1 MTGLP
6 MLTRRKL
13 IIASAVGGAC
23 LGRPFIAR
31 AATPLTLRLDWVAGA
46 DHAGIYLAQDRGFY
60 AQEGLDLTVYEGKGS
75 VATLQSVASG
85 NDTIGVANLSTMALA
100 AGTGA
105 KLTAIAAILQ
115 KAPDGLIALASS
127 NITKPKD
134 LEGKTWG
141 FVSTDSGERM
151 FPAFARAT
159 QLDVS
164 TIKRVQLQ
172 HSASYTSLILGNVD
186 FISGWAIAD
195 ALKVGAM
202 KPVASPIVYADY
214 GVNTLGNGFFVA
226 ADSLSSRADT
236 LKAFMRAT
244 IKGYL
249 AAEADP
255 QAGVAALIKARP
267 SSNRTVAEKEILLMK
282 NYLHTDSTQGKEFG
296 WMSDGD
302 WARTVSLM
310 QECCKLPS
318 GIDPKSLY
326 TNAMLPPA

>member
-1 MTGLP
+1 
-6 MLTRRKL
+6 MLTRRTL
-13 IIASAVGGAC
+13 ILASAAGSAGLA
-23 LGRPFIAR
+23 RPFIAR

-46 DHAGIYLAQDRGFY
+46 DHAGIYLAQAKGFY
-60 AQEGLDLTVYEGKGS
+60 AAEGLDLTINEGKGS

-100 AGTGA
+100 VGTGA

-115 KAPDGLIALASS
+115 KAPDALLALASS
-127 NITKPKD
+127 NITTPKD

-141 FVSTDSGERM
+141 FVATDSGERM

-159 QLDVS
+159 HIDVS
-164 TIKRVQLQ
+164 RIRRVQLQ
-172 HSASYTSLILGNVD
+172 HSASYTSLVLGRVD

-195 ALKVGAM
+195 ALKVGAV
-202 KPVASPIVYADY
+202 KPVAPPIVYADY

-226 ADSLSSRADT
+226 SDSVQGKAEA

-244 IKGYL
+244 IKGYD

-255 QAGVAALIKARP
+255 QAAVAALLKARP
-267 SSNRTVAEKEILLMK
+267 ATNRAVAEKEILLMK
-282 NYLHTDSTQGKEFG
+282 QYLHTDATKGREFG
-296 WMSDGD
+296 WMADSD
-302 WARTVSLM
+302 WVRSVELM
-310 QECCKLPS
+310 RDCCKLPG

-326 TNAMLPPA
+326 TNALLPTA